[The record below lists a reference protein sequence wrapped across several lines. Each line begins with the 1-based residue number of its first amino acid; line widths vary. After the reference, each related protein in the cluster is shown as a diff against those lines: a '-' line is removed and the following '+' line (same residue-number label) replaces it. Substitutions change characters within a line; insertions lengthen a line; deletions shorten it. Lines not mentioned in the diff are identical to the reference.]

1 MNKRT
6 HTAIVK
12 KKGVEVRIPKID
24 IEQFKKAG
32 WTEVVSQLKVEPS
45 LKKRSK

>member
-6 HTAIVK
+6 HTAIVQ
-12 KKGVEVRIPKID
+12 KKGVECRIPKVD

-32 WTEVVSQLKVEPS
+32 WTEVVMDVQVQPS
-45 LKKRSK
+45 LKRGRK